1 MPPETLWLSL
11 SNRRIQRVLCLF
23 GHTPWVFACFE
34 REEER
39 SKRENVRLVR
49 VVAFLGADLWSHIR
63 LAALHIIVQKTRS
76 VRRSET
82 PVYEAQV
89 KGLTEAH
96 VFWLD
101 VSVSEPMISHVL
113 HPVEKLKGHVAD
125 DTIVRERTGTLL

>member
-11 SNRRIQRVLCLF
+11 SNQCIQRVLCLF
-23 GHTPWVFACFE
+23 GQTPWVFARFE

-49 VVAFLGADLWSHIR
+49 VIAFLSADLWSHIR

-89 KGLTEAH
+89 KGLNEAH
-96 VFWLD
+96 IFWLD
-101 VSVSEPMISHVL
+101 VSVSEPVISHVL
-113 HPVEKLKGHVAD
+113 HPVEELNSHVAD
-125 DTIVRERTGTLL
+125 DTVVCKRTSTLL